1 MPKGALLP
9 GRIGLDRYLLEPWEK
24 SAFPNMLN
32 QDIADFLVR
41 SRQCEIEG
49 LEHLLTTSIMVG
61 RIRALIHGLQRER
74 GATNLF
80 LGSRGKCY
88 AERMVEYRSEACVAE
103 SDVRVHLVGWLGRP
117 RCHTAASRFY
127 AHVALVLH
135 GLGELP
141 RLREKVD
148 RFEISAPEAM
158 ESFNDLVRHL
168 LAVVFEAADPVS
180 DPAIS
185 SALVALLNFMQG
197 KELAGQERAVGVAG
211 FGLGWREEGVR
222 QALLHR
228 IDAQERCFQIFS
240 EFADAAA
247 LVRWQQLSAS
257 PLTAEVERLRRMACT
272 RTVDG
277 DSGFELAQIWFDQ
290 TTRRID
296 AMKSIEDDLERAL
309 HDLCETRLAK
319 AHAELIDDEAR
330 IAELA
335 RQCSASLPVG
345 VILGRPVDSADP
357 GLLLDVERRHV
368 TGGTSAIGQ
377 SLLELV
383 QMQSRRL
390 QTMEDE
396 LQAAR
401 EALDERKL
409 IEQAKAL
416 LIKHRG
422 MTEDEAYRV
431 LRKAAMDQGKR
442 LIEVA
447 RAAIAMA
454 EVLGSKF

>member
-1 MPKGALLP
+1 
-9 GRIGLDRYLLEPWEK
+9 
-24 SAFPNMLN
+24 MLN

-49 LEHLLTTSIMVG
+49 LEHLLATSIMVG

-80 LGSRGKCY
+80 LGSRGQCY
-88 AERMVEYRSEACVAE
+88 AERMIEYRREAGIAE
-103 SDVRVHLVGWLGRP
+103 GEVRAHLVGWLERQ
-117 RCHTAASRFY
+117 RCHTAASRFF
-127 AHVALVLH
+127 AHVALALH
-135 GLGELP
+135 GLGELS

-158 ESFNDLVRHL
+158 ERFNDLVRHL

-211 FGLGWREEGVR
+211 FGLGWREE
-222 QALLHR
+222 ALREALMHR

-240 EFADAAA
+240 EFADAAT
-247 LVRWQQLSAS
+247 LIRWQQLSAS
-257 PLTAEVERLRRMACT
+257 PLTAEVERLRRMAFT
-272 RTVDG
+272 RTLQG

-290 TTRRID
+290 ATRRID
-296 AMKSIEDDLERAL
+296 AMKSIEDDLERVL
-309 HDLCETRLAK
+309 HDLCETRLVR
-319 AHAELIDDEAR
+319 AHAEWVDDEAR

-335 RQCSASLPVG
+335 REGGASLPVG
-345 VILGRPVDSADP
+345 VILGYPVDAAAS
-357 GLLLDVERRHV
+357 GVLLDVERQHV
-368 TGGTSAIGQ
+368 MGGGVGR
-377 SLLELV
+377 SLIELV

-390 QTMEDE
+390 QSVEDE
-396 LQAAR
+396 LRAAR
-401 EALDERKL
+401 EALEERKL

-454 EVLGSKF
+454 EVLGPKF

>member
-1 MPKGALLP
+1 
-9 GRIGLDRYLLEPWEK
+9 
-24 SAFPNMLN
+24 MLN

-49 LEHLLTTSIMVG
+49 LEHLLATSIMVG

-80 LGSRGKCY
+80 LGSRGQCY
-88 AERMVEYRSEACVAE
+88 AERMIEYRREAGIAE
-103 SDVRVHLVGWLGRP
+103 GEVRAHLVGWLERP
-117 RCHTAASRFY
+117 RCHTAASRFF
-127 AHVALVLH
+127 AHVALALH
-135 GLGELP
+135 GLGELS

-158 ESFNDLVRHL
+158 ERFNDLVRHL

-211 FGLGWREEGVR
+211 FGLGWREE
-222 QALLHR
+222 ALREALMHR

-240 EFADAAA
+240 EFADAAT
-247 LVRWQQLSAS
+247 LIRWQQLSAS
-257 PLTAEVERLRRMACT
+257 PLTAEVERLRRMAFT
-272 RTVDG
+272 RTLQG

-290 TTRRID
+290 ATRRID
-296 AMKSIEDDLERAL
+296 AMKSIEDDLEQVL
-309 HDLCETRLAK
+309 HDLCETRLVR
-319 AHAELIDDEAR
+319 AHAEWVDDEAR

-335 RQCSASLPVG
+335 REGGASLPVG
-345 VILGRPVDSADP
+345 VILGYPVDAAAS
-357 GLLLDVERRHV
+357 GVLLDVERQHV
-368 TGGTSAIGQ
+368 MGGGVGR
-377 SLLELV
+377 SLIELV

-390 QTMEDE
+390 QSVEDE
-396 LQAAR
+396 LRAAR
-401 EALDERKL
+401 EALEERKL

-454 EVLGSKF
+454 EVLGPKF

>member
-1 MPKGALLP
+1 
-9 GRIGLDRYLLEPWEK
+9 
-24 SAFPNMLN
+24 MLN

-49 LEHLLTTSIMVG
+49 LEHLLATSIMVG

-80 LGSRGKCY
+80 LGSRGQCY
-88 AERMVEYRSEACVAE
+88 AERMIEYRREAGIAE
-103 SDVRVHLVGWLGRP
+103 GEVRAHLVGWLERP
-117 RCHTAASRFY
+117 RCHTAASRFF
-127 AHVALVLH
+127 AHVALALH
-135 GLGELP
+135 GLGELS

-158 ESFNDLVRHL
+158 ERFNDLVRHL

-211 FGLGWREEGVR
+211 FGLGWREE
-222 QALLHR
+222 ALREALMHR

-240 EFADAAA
+240 EFADAAT
-247 LVRWQQLSAS
+247 LIRWQQLSAS
-257 PLTAEVERLRRMACT
+257 PLTAEVERLRRMAFT
-272 RTVDG
+272 RTLQG

-290 TTRRID
+290 ATRRID
-296 AMKSIEDDLERAL
+296 AMKSIEDDLERVL
-309 HDLCETRLAK
+309 HDLCETRLVR
-319 AHAELIDDEAR
+319 AHAEWVDDEAR

-335 RQCSASLPVG
+335 REGGASLPVG
-345 VILGRPVDSADP
+345 VILGYPVDAAAS
-357 GLLLDVERRHV
+357 GVLLDVERQHV
-368 TGGTSAIGQ
+368 MGGGVGR
-377 SLLELV
+377 SLIELV

-390 QTMEDE
+390 QSVEDE
-396 LQAAR
+396 LRAAR
-401 EALDERKL
+401 EALEERKL

-454 EVLGSKF
+454 EVLGPKF

>member
-1 MPKGALLP
+1 
-9 GRIGLDRYLLEPWEK
+9 
-24 SAFPNMLN
+24 MLN
-32 QDIADFLVR
+32 QDIAGFLVR

-80 LGSRGKCY
+80 LGSRGQCY
-88 AERMVEYRSEACVAE
+88 AERMIEYRREAGIAE
-103 SDVRVHLVGWLGRP
+103 GEVREHLVGWLERP
-117 RCHTAASRFY
+117 RCHTAASRFF
-127 AHVALVLH
+127 AHVALALH

-158 ESFNDLVRHL
+158 ERFNDLVRHL

-211 FGLGWREEGVR
+211 FGLGWREE
-222 QALLHR
+222 ALREALMHR

-240 EFADAAA
+240 EFADAAT
-247 LVRWQQLSAS
+247 LIRWQQLSAS
-257 PLTAEVERLRRMACT
+257 PLTAEVERLRRMAFT
-272 RTVDG
+272 RTLQG

-290 TTRRID
+290 ATRRID
-296 AMKSIEDDLERAL
+296 AMKSIEDDLERVL
-309 HDLCETRLAK
+309 HDLCETRLVR
-319 AHAELIDDEAR
+319 AHAEWVDDEAR

-335 RQCSASLPVG
+335 REGGASLPVG
-345 VILGRPVDSADP
+345 VILGYPVDAAAS
-357 GLLLDVERRHV
+357 GVLLDVERQHV
-368 TGGTSAIGQ
+368 MGGGVGR
-377 SLLELV
+377 SLIELV

-390 QTMEDE
+390 QSVEDE
-396 LQAAR
+396 LRAAR
-401 EALDERKL
+401 EALEERKL

-454 EVLGSKF
+454 EVLGPKF

>member
-1 MPKGALLP
+1 
-9 GRIGLDRYLLEPWEK
+9 
-24 SAFPNMLN
+24 MLN

-61 RIRALIHGLQRER
+61 RIRSLIHGLQRER

-80 LGSRGKCY
+80 LGSRGQCY
-88 AERMVEYRSEACVAE
+88 AERMIEYRREAGIAE
-103 SDVRVHLVGWLGRP
+103 GEVREHLVGWLERP
-117 RCHTAASRFY
+117 RCHTAASRFF
-127 AHVALVLH
+127 AHVALALH

-158 ESFNDLVRHL
+158 ERFNDLVRHL

-211 FGLGWREEGVR
+211 FGLGWREE
-222 QALLHR
+222 ALREALMHR

-240 EFADAAA
+240 EFADAAT
-247 LVRWQQLSAS
+247 LIRWQQLSAS
-257 PLTAEVERLRRMACT
+257 PLTAEVERLRRMAFT
-272 RTVDG
+272 RTLQG

-290 TTRRID
+290 ATRRID
-296 AMKSIEDDLERAL
+296 AMKSIEDDLERVL
-309 HDLCETRLAK
+309 HDLCETRLVR
-319 AHAELIDDEAR
+319 AHAEWVDDEAR

-335 RQCSASLPVG
+335 REGGASLPVG
-345 VILGRPVDSADP
+345 VILGYPVDAAAS
-357 GLLLDVERRHV
+357 GVLLDVERQHV
-368 TGGTSAIGQ
+368 MGGGVGR
-377 SLLELV
+377 SLIELV

-390 QTMEDE
+390 QSVEDE
-396 LQAAR
+396 LRAAR
-401 EALDERKL
+401 EALEERKL

-454 EVLGSKF
+454 EVLGPKF